1 MARFTDEGRSDS
13 NTAINAKLWAICQAE
28 AKRKFKIHPSAFSNG
43 YASKIYKKRG
53 GKWRS
58 DSLKEWFAEDWK
70 AINSSGKIVGG
81 CGDGATK
88 GKVKCLPVS
97 KARSLSKKDRS
108 TLAKRKQAQDPNPDR
123 EGAPVMVSSKR
134 GDAMTPE
141 VFARAIVSI
150 EQNYGLKLDARSV
163 WLRMDD
169 WKRLGRDQMGQKCGR
184 GWVGLRGAC
193 KRVTKGGD
201 KDAAIKASKVALADK
216 IRARKGLSDRNA
228 LKPVVKKA
236 ENEPKS
242 QQAIPQSTTSEAVNV
257 RRTNGKHD
265 DLADGARGQSSAIQ
279 KLTGMSADEAKASI
293 KAIKSYISVG
303 GDGAVSYGA
312 IRNVQ
317 RGIFNAPDGKP
328 HYGKPLTKSQ
338 IAKVQSSIESID
350 RYVKKMP
357 AYEGVIHRGM
367 SFNSDDARTDFL
379 SKISKGY
386 SLEAMS
392 SFSSSRI
399 AAEEFAAARTSSSRG
414 VIFTVKNKSGASV
427 AALSRMKKEEE
438 VLVPKGTKYR
448 IVGTP
453 KKIGGVVVVQM
464 EEI

>member
-1 MARFTDEGRSDS
+1 MAVFTDQR
-13 NTAINAKLWAICQAE
+13 
-28 AKRKFKIHPSAFSNG
+28 RRG
-43 YASKIYKKRG
+43 YS
-53 GKWRS
+53 
-58 DSLKEWFAEDWK
+58 
-70 AINSSGKIVGG
+70 
-81 CGDGATK
+81 
-88 GKVKCLPVS
+88 
-97 KARSLSKKDRS
+97 
-108 TLAKRKQAQDPNPDR
+108 
-123 EGAPVMVSSKR
+123 
-134 GDAMTPE
+134 MTPE
-141 VFARAIVSI
+141 VFAQAIASI
-150 EQNYGLKLDARSV
+150 EQNYGLRLDARSV

-193 KRVTKGGD
+193 KRVKKGGD
-201 KDAAIKASKVALADK
+201 KDAAMKESKVALADR
-216 IRARKGLSDRNA
+216 IRAKKGLRDRNA
-228 LKPVVKKA
+228 PKPVVKKA
-236 ENEPKS
+236 EKEPKS
-242 QQAIPQSTTSEAVNV
+242 QQPKPQTTTAEIANS
-257 RRTNGKHD
+257 RRINGKHD
-265 DLADGARGQSSAIQ
+265 DLSDSPRGQSSAIQ

-293 KAIKSYISVG
+293 KAIKSYVSVG

-328 HYGKPLTKSQ
+328 HYGNPLTKTQ

-350 RYVKKMP
+350 QYVKKMP

-367 SFNSDDARTDFL
+367 TFKSEDERKAFL

-392 SFSSSRI
+392 SFSSSRD
-399 AAEEFAAARTSSSRG
+399 AAGEFAGASSNG

-427 AALSRMKKEEE
+427 AALSRIKKEEE

-448 IVGTP
+448 IIGTP
-453 KKIGGVVVVQM
+453 KKVGGVVVVQM